1 MLRKIQRRFA
11 LSRKGAEDFCKGVAF
26 TVLLDLALMLPFV
39 FVFLFLDD
47 YLRPALNPGAQAE
60 KDIVYY
66 VVLGLSFIL
75 VTYLIGVRQYNST
88 YTSVYDESAARR
100 VSLAE
105 KLRKLPM
112 AFFGEKNLSDLTST
126 IMDDCTDL
134 EHTFSHSV
142 PQLYAALISI
152 GLVAVAMFF
161 WNWQLALALFWVVP
175 VALLMVLLSK
185 KTMSR
190 RNRENYLKKRAV
202 SEKIQEGLEN
212 IQEIKAC
219 NREAEYLN
227 GLYEKIDTYERD
239 QTRGELLLGV
249 LVNGAQSVLKLGLAS
264 VIIVGAAMLS
274 RGTLDLFTWL
284 VILVLGSR
292 IYSPIDEVL
301 NNLAALFY
309 LDVRIDRMKEMEAMP
324 SQGGSRDFSPEDF
337 DIEFRNVSFAYEEGK
352 QVLENVSFTARQGET
367 TAIVGPSGSG
377 KSTAVK
383 LAARFW
389 DINGGVIS
397 LGGQDISKIDPETL
411 LKYYSVVFQDVVLF
425 NASVMEN
432 IRIGRRSA
440 SDEEVLRAARLAQC
454 DEFVSK
460 MPDGYRT
467 VIGEN
472 GDTLSGGER
481 QRISIARAM
490 LKNAPIVLL
499 DEATASLD
507 VENET
512 KIQAGLSELVKDKT
526 VLVIAHRMRTIAD
539 TDKVVVI
546 EDGHVT
552 ECGSPEELRKA
563 GGWFARMSERQR
575 IVETP

>member
-26 TVLLDLALMLPFV
+26 TILLDLALMLPFV

-175 VALLMVLLSK
+175 VALMMVLQSK

-227 GLYEKIDTYERD
+227 GLYDKIDTYERD

-389 DINGGVIS
+389 DINGGVIT

>member
-1 MLRKIQRRFA
+1 MLRKIQRRFV

-175 VALLMVLLSK
+175 VALLMVLMSK

-227 GLYEKIDTYERD
+227 GLYDKIDTYERD

-389 DINGGVIS
+389 DINGGVIT
-397 LGGQDISKIDPETL
+397 LGGQDIGKIDPETL